1 MDEPIP
7 ILMENSMMIA
17 WDYLERTGQID
28 DPEFTSKFLLE
39 NVEHAVRMGER
50 RQLMLTNRA
59 ISAYERLKEPKA
71 A

>member
-1 MDEPIP
+1 MSEPLPVI
-7 ILMENSMMIA
+7 MENSIQIA

-28 DPEFTSKFLLE
+28 DPEFTSKFLLD

-50 RQLMLTNRA
+50 RQLILTNRA

>member
-1 MDEPIP
+1 
-7 ILMENSMMIA
+7 MENSIQIA

-28 DPEFTSKFLLE
+28 DPEFTSAFLLE